1 MFSDPAISALGF
13 QLELH
18 RWEDHWRRM
27 RQYRQDNDVIAA
39 LQWQLQDLITR
50 FNRNVDDHNKLREKA
65 IAYEDDCI
73 RRFAQLQARI
83 TELEQ
88 ENADLRA
95 AKEKAEADV
104 IKYAKLSTRL
114 VMSMPSHITK
124 ALFANEDTIP
134 DT

>member
-18 RWEDHWRRM
+18 RWEDHRRRM
-27 RQYRQDNDVIAA
+27 RQYHQDNDVIAA
-39 LQWQLQDLITR
+39 LQWQLQDVIAR
-50 FNRNVDDHNKLREKA
+50 QNQDVDAYNKLREKA

-95 AKEKAEADV
+95 AKEKAEAEV
-104 IKYAKLSTRL
+104 IEYAKANVRRIMSDAAERL
-114 VMSMPSHITK
+114 LEAIRTQEE
-124 ALFANEDTIP
+124 A
-134 DT
+134 